1 MFRRVLVAIDG
12 SPHAARALEA
22 AIGLA
27 EQNRARLTV
36 ITSVPDPSVWLVA
49 GGAYGGTIDQAA
61 LLEETEREYRHLL
74 EQAVAAV
81 PQDVSVTSRLLHG
94 RPSDRILGELREGDY
109 DLLVMG
115 SRGRG
120 NVRSLVLGS
129 VSHHVLNAAP
139 SAVLIVHA
147 DVDELEPRD

>member
-1 MFRRVLVAIDG
+1 MFHKILVAIDG
-12 SPHAARALEA
+12 SAHGSRALAEA
-22 AIGLA
+22 VELSG
-27 EQNRARLTV
+27 QNRARLTV
-36 ITSVPDPSVWLVA
+36 ITSVPDPSTWLLA

-61 LLEETEREYRHLL
+61 LLEDIEREYRDLL
-74 EQAVAAV
+74 EQAVASV

-94 RPSDRILGELREGDY
+94 RPSDRILEELHEGGY

-147 DVDELEPRD
+147 EVPASEPGA

>member
-1 MFRRVLVAIDG
+1 MFQRILVAIDG
-12 SPHAARALEA
+12 SAHGSRALAEA
-22 AIGLA
+22 VELA

-36 ITSVPDPSVWLVA
+36 ITSVPDPSTWLLT
-49 GGAYGGTIDQAA
+49 GGAYGGAIDQAA
-61 LLEETEREYRHLL
+61 LLEDIEREYRDLL
-74 EQAVAAV
+74 ELAVASV
-81 PQDVSVTSRLLHG
+81 PQDVSVTSRILHG
-94 RPSDRILGELREGDY
+94 RASDRILEELHEGGH

-147 DVDELEPRD
+147 EGHEPQPGA